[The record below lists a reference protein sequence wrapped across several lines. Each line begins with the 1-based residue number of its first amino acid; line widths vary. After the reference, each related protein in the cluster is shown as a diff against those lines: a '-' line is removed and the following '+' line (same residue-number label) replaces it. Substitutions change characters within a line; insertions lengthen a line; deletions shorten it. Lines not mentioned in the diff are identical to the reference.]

1 MLASGFKLAGN
12 SFLGA
17 LAHIAPRIRG
27 IYVEGLYQDME
38 RAKTAALGAGL
49 QCVALISDSM
59 IFASS
64 DATKGKPVD
73 LTDDQ
78 VERALD
84 AINAATVCTF
94 RVDKDYANLV
104 IAHSQRQFGNA
115 WRICSSNSSSSSS
128 KKILERGV
136 VASLSQMPRAGAHLL
151 DLMQYVIQKLCGGGG
166 SDSGVVT
173 SPVPPPS
180 AMEALE
186 EMIQR
191 EEAVRSGGLKPKEG
205 LTVSNFMIKE
215 RMLLSLI
222 GMQPPK
228 ELEERA
234 RSATMD
240 PAVLKRKR
248 DDSSGA
254 LKMTKR
260 SSSSSTETWQGASLL
275 RASAAAWGILL
286 N

>member
-1 MLASGFKLAGN
+1 M
-12 SFLGA
+12 
-17 LAHIAPRIRG
+17 
-27 IYVEGLYQDME
+27 
-38 RAKTAALGAGL
+38 
-49 QCVALISDSM
+49 
-59 IFASS
+59 
-64 DATKGKPVD
+64 D

-94 RVDKDYANLV
+94 RLDKDYANLV

-115 WRICSSNSSSSSS
+115 WRFSSSSSSSS

-136 VASLSQMPRAGAHLL
+136 AASLSQMPRAGAHLL
-151 DLMQYVIQKLCGGGG
+151 DLMQYVIQKLCGGG
-166 SDSGVVT
+166 SNSGVVT
-173 SPVPPPS
+173 SPVPTNVQPSSPPS

-186 EMIQR
+186 EMIER

-228 ELEERA
+228 EVEERT
-234 RSATMD
+234 RSATTMD
-240 PAVLKRKR
+240 PAVSKRKR
-248 DDSSGA
+248 DDSGA

-275 RASAAAWGILL
+275 RSSAAAWGILL